1 MPRLPLAV
9 LIALSWPLGAAAQ
22 QKTSAPPVF
31 PVGLDEVN
39 LTVTVRDGEGHLVRD
54 LHPENFV
61 VLEDGRPQQIQIFGR
76 ATEPGQED
84 ALALNLGLLLDTS
97 ESMREQ
103 MRLTQESAIRFLDSI
118 PRARDLLMIFFDQD
132 IRISRYSSENQQGL
146 FERILDTRGAGMT
159 ALYDAICVYLS
170 RVEDSPGRKVLVVF
184 SDGEDSTSSVGLAQ
198 VLQLVR
204 QSPVTIYPIAFT
216 GSFNMGSNRY
226 ISARSV
232 MTRLAELSGGIVF
245 TPIGSRDLP
254 GIYEKILEELESQ
267 YVIGFVSDNP
277 RRDGKFRK
285 LKVEL
290 QGMEANGKGLKVR
303 HRTGYYAFAP
313 QR

>member
-1 MPRLPLAV
+1 VPRLPLAV
-9 LIALSWPLGAAAQ
+9 LSVLSWPLCAAAQ
-22 QKTSAPPVF
+22 GKAPPEF

-39 LTVTVRDGEGHLVRD
+39 LTVTVRDGAGRLIRD
-54 LHPENFV
+54 LRAENFEV
-61 VLEDGRPQQIQIFGR
+61 FEDGRPQQIQVFGR
-76 ATEPGQED
+76 ATEPGQEET
-84 ALALNLGLLLDTS
+84 LALSLGLLLDTS

-118 PRARDLLMIFFDQD
+118 PRARDLLVIFFDQD

-184 SDGEDSTSSVGLAQ
+184 SDGEDSTSAVGLTQ

-204 QSPVTIYPIAFT
+204 QSQVTIFPIAFT

-232 MTRLAELSGGIVF
+232 MTRLADLSGGIVF
-245 TPIGSRDLP
+245 TPAGSRDLP
-254 GIYEKILEELESQ
+254 GIYQKILEELESQ

-277 RRDGKFRK
+277 RRDGKYRK

-290 QGMEANGKGLKVR
+290 RGLGAEGKDLRVR
-303 HRTGYYAFAP
+303 HRGGYSAFAP
-313 QR
+313 PR